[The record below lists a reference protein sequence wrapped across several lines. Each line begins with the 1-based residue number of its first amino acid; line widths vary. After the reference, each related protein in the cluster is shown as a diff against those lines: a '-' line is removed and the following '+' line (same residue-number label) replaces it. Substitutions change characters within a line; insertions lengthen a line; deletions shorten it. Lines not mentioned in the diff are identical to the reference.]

1 MNDREDKTM
10 DEETTADIMARA
22 ARLDT
27 SVAPQR
33 DLWPGIEQAITAPAR
48 RDRSGWG
55 AAWSQAAAV
64 VLLVGGSSALT
75 YLAMSGDE
83 DATVPAAVE
92 TAALEFE
99 PVSGSFGSQ
108 YNLGPDYIDARRVV
122 SGNLDERLAE
132 LSPEAR
138 DAVRRNMAT
147 IRTAI
152 DDINRALAEDPD
164 NVLLQQLLIDTYL
177 DELALMRKVDGISNT
192 AMYRE
197 DI

>member
-1 MNDREDKTM
+1 MTDRDDSTM
-10 DEETTADIMARA
+10 DDQLMAKA
-22 ARLDT
+22 ARLAT
-27 SVAPQR
+27 SVSPER
-33 DLWPGIEQAITAPAR
+33 DLWPGIEAAIKAPPR
-48 RDRSGWG
+48 RESRFPGSMW
-55 AAWSQAAAV
+55 AQAAAV

-75 YLAMSGDE
+75 YLAMSGD
-83 DATVPAAVE
+83 DGRTVPAVVE
-92 TAALEFE
+92 APALVFE

-122 SGNLDERLAE
+122 SGNLEEQLER

-138 DAVRRNMAT
+138 ATVRRNMAA

-177 DELALMRKVDGISNT
+177 DELALMRQVDGISNA